1 MHLPSGSFQIV
12 FFQVLID
19 QDPIGNLQSWMT
31 SVESATQ
38 VAENIR
44 INAPDKYEF
53 ILREMAR
60 QYMLRDGMINYIID
74 NADDIYTRIGPILKK
89 KTIYRIYHS

>member
-1 MHLPSGSFQIV
+1 
-12 FFQVLID
+12 
-19 QDPIGNLQSWMT
+19 MT
-31 SVESATQ
+31 SVQSATQ

-53 ILREMAR
+53 IMREMAR

-74 NADDIYTRIGPILKK
+74 NADDIYTRIGSTLKK
-89 KTIYRIYHS
+89 KPFVEYIILKPK

>member
-1 MHLPSGSFQIV
+1 
-12 FFQVLID
+12 
-19 QDPIGNLQSWMT
+19 MT

-53 ILREMAR
+53 IMREMAR
-60 QYMLRDGMINYIID
+60 QYMLRDGMVNYIID
-74 NADDIYTRIGPILKK
+74 NAYDIYTRIGSTLKK
-89 KTIYRIYHS
+89 KTMYSIYHS

>member
-1 MHLPSGSFQIV
+1 
-12 FFQVLID
+12 
-19 QDPIGNLQSWMT
+19 MT

-53 ILREMAR
+53 IMREMAR

-74 NADDIYTRIGPILKK
+74 NADDIYTRIGSTLKK
-89 KTIYRIYHS
+89 KPFVEYIILKPK

>member
-1 MHLPSGSFQIV
+1 
-12 FFQVLID
+12 
-19 QDPIGNLQSWMT
+19 MT

-53 ILREMAR
+53 IMREMAR

-74 NADDIYTRIGPILKK
+74 NAVDIYTRIGSTLKN
-89 KTIYRIYHS
+89 IYRIYHF

>member
-1 MHLPSGSFQIV
+1 
-12 FFQVLID
+12 
-19 QDPIGNLQSWMT
+19 MT

-38 VAENIR
+38 VAENVR

-53 ILREMAR
+53 IMQEFAR

-74 NADDIYTRIGPILKK
+74 NAADIYARTGDRLL
-89 KTIYRIYHS
+89 

>member
-1 MHLPSGSFQIV
+1 
-12 FFQVLID
+12 
-19 QDPIGNLQSWMT
+19 MT
-31 SVESATQ
+31 SVKSATQ

-53 ILREMAR
+53 IMREMAR

-74 NADDIYTRIGPILKK
+74 NADDIYTRIGS
-89 KTIYRIYHS
+89 T

>member
-1 MHLPSGSFQIV
+1 
-12 FFQVLID
+12 
-19 QDPIGNLQSWMT
+19 MT
-31 SVESATQ
+31 SVQSATQ

-53 ILREMAR
+53 IMREMAR

-74 NADDIYTRIGPILKK
+74 NADDNYTRIGSTLKK
-89 KTIYRIYHS
+89 KTMYKIYHS

>member
-1 MHLPSGSFQIV
+1 
-12 FFQVLID
+12 
-19 QDPIGNLQSWMT
+19 MT

-53 ILREMAR
+53 IMREMAR

-74 NADDIYTRIGPILKK
+74 NADDIYTRIGSTLKK
-89 KTIYRIYHS
+89 KTILKIYHSQA